1 MRLLLSVLAL
11 TLLFGCQQSR
21 QPGTAKVPTTQ
32 GTMTRQLR
40 ETADSLLAK
49 GDYAT
54 AALKYQQ
61 AVNQEPGDLSLRFA
75 LGTALSYL
83 NRREETAQQFQW
95 VVNSGMS
102 GSPEVEAAR
111 RWLLSAGYPVEAASP
126 MRSAVEPEASSD
138 RSVQKGKVKGRIDW
152 PGIDPHERVIPVRI
166 TLTSEG
172 GERRDFTI
180 SRRFR
185 LGKAYEFW
193 NIPSGKYRLV
203 ARIADTLLWD
213 ERLTVDGRQD
223 TVHDLT
229 PANSPVSPKEFP
241 GSLRIDD
248 E

>member
-1 MRLLLSVLAL
+1 VRLLLSVLAL

-49 GDYAT
+49 RQYEA
-54 AALKYQQ
+54 AALKYQE
-61 AVNQEPGDLSLRFA
+61 AVNQEPGDVSLRFA
-75 LGTALSYL
+75 LGTALSHL

-95 VVNSGMS
+95 VVSGGTA
-102 GSPEVEAAR
+102 GSHEVEAAR
-111 RWLLSAGYPVEAASP
+111 QWLLSAGYPVETASP

-152 PGIDPHERVIPVRI
+152 PGIDPHERLVPVRI
-166 TLTSEG
+166 TLTGEEG
-172 GERRDFTI
+172 GNRDFTM

-203 ARIADTLLWD
+203 ARVAATVLWD
-213 ERLTVDGRQD
+213 ERVTVAGAQE
-223 TVHDLT
+223 TVRDLT

-241 GSLRIDD
+241 GSLQID
-248 E
+248 EE